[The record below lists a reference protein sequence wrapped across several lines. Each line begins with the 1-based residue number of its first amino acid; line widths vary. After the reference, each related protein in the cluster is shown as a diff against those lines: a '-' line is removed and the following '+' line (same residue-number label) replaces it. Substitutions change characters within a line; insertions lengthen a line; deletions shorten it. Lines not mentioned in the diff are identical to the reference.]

1 MFLKYL
7 SPKHLVS
14 LRKTITFRLILW
26 YSAFFILSTSFLFL
40 LTYFLLSSSVRRK
53 DREETHQ
60 KLSEYAAQ
68 YHAGG
73 IEALKNEVA
82 LEGRSAREDPLFVRL
97 VGPRS
102 TMVFLNAPERWRDFD
117 LTQFDGN
124 SRNRDEQP
132 VYMQTRDREKGLE
145 IESTVLSDGSVLQ
158 VGQSTEEQEALLE
171 TFREVFAGFMIPAI
185 ILGIGGGSF
194 LAYRALRPVRNL
206 IQTIRSVSRGR
217 MDARVPTSQSR
228 DELDELVTLF
238 NSMLEKIETLIN
250 GMHGSLDAV
259 AHDLRTP
266 LARLRGTAE
275 MALRSEQSQDASRE
289 ALADCVEEAD
299 GILTMLNTLMD
310 ISEAETG
317 AMKLHL
323 EEMNI
328 SDLIKD
334 TVELYAHVAEDK
346 KVTLHTSSPDDLSLT
361 ADTNRMRQVMANL
374 MDNAVKY
381 TPNGGRID
389 LEAFLQNHHTVITIS
404 DTGIGISEEEV
415 PKIWNRLYRGDQS
428 RSQRGLGLGLSLVK
442 AVVQAHHGRI
452 EVSSDPGS
460 GSVFTLYLPT
470 IVESHILP

>member
-1 MFLKYL
+1 MFLKSL
-7 SPKHLVS
+7 SPKHLVR

-40 LTYFLLSSSVRRK
+40 LAYFLLSSSVRRK
-53 DREETHQ
+53 NREETHQ

-68 YHAGG
+68 YQAGG
-73 IEALKNEVA
+73 IEALKNEVG
-82 LEGRSAREDPLFVRL
+82 LEGRSAREDPFVRL
-97 VGPRS
+97 VGPQN
-102 TMVFLNAPERWRDFD
+102 TMLFLNAPAHWKDFD
-117 LTQFDGN
+117 LTQLDGN
-124 SRNRDEQP
+124 SRNTSEEL
-132 VYMQTRDREKGLE
+132 VYLQTRDRKRALE

-194 LAYRALRPVRNL
+194 LAYRALRPVRSL

-275 MALRSEQSQDASRE
+275 MALRSEQSKDTSRE

-299 GILTMLNTLMD
+299 RILTMLNTLMD

-323 EEMNI
+323 DEINI
-328 SDLIKD
+328 SDLIRD
-334 TVELYAHVAEDK
+334 TVELYEHVAEDK
-346 KVTLHTSSPDDLSLT
+346 KVSLHASSPHDVFLT
-361 ADTNRMRQVMANL
+361 ADANRMRQVMANL

-442 AVVQAHHGRI
+442 AVVQAHNGRI
-452 EVSSDPGS
+452 EVSSEPGS

-470 IVESHILP
+470 IIQPS